1 MEIFFFTLGCK
12 VNQYE
17 TVILKNMFLKENFKI
32 ATKAEFADIF
42 IINSC
47 TVTST
52 SDRKI
57 NRLINKIK
65 NIKQDAVIVLTGC
78 FPQAFPE
85 EEKIFKKVSIVTGNQ
100 NKFKLVEIVKKHL
113 ENKDKIIKIEEHIK
127 NEQFKTFKI
136 EKVFKTPRAFI
147 KIQDGCNRFC
157 TYCIIPKARGFI
169 RSKPIETLVEE
180 SKKFCEK
187 GCCEIVLVG
196 INLSLYGSDLKN
208 INLVDA
214 VRACCLI
221 PQVKRVRLSS
231 LEPNLLTKEQFIL
244 LKNEEKFCPH
254 FHFSL
259 QSGSDATL
267 KRMRRHYDKASYI
280 EIVKY
285 IFKIFENPSITTD
298 IIVGFPGESEEEF
311 KETLNFVEEIGFSK
325 VHIFPYS
332 KRPGTKAATME
343 NQLSK
348 EEKKLRVKRMEE
360 VAKKTNEKF
369 LKTQIGKV
377 LNVLFETG
385 KEKICNGYSENYCMV
400 KVFSEENICG
410 EIKKILITKKNNGYL
425 EGEILK

>member
-1 MEIFFFTLGCK
+1 MKVFFFTLGCK

-17 TVILKNMFLKENFKI
+17 TVILKNLFLKQNFEI
-32 ATKAEFADIF
+32 ANTPEFADIF

-65 NIKQDAVIVLTGC
+65 NIKKNPIIVLTGC

-85 EEKIFKKVSIVTGNQ
+85 EKKIFEKVSIVTGNQ
-100 NKFKLVEIVKKHL
+100 NKFKLVDIIQKYIK
-113 ENKDKIIKIEEHIK
+113 NKNKIIEIEKHEK
-127 NEQFKTFKI
+127 NRKFCDFKI
-136 EKVFKTPRAFI
+136 EKIFKKPRAFI

-169 RSKPIETLVEE
+169 RSKPIEKIVEE
-180 SKKFCEK
+180 TKIFCKK
-187 GCCEIVLVG
+187 GCSEIVLVG
-196 INLSLYGSDLKN
+196 INLSFFGKDLEN

-214 VRACCLI
+214 VKACSSI
-221 PQVKRVRLSS
+221 PNIKRVRLSS
-231 LEPNLLTKEQFIL
+231 LEPNLLTKEQFL
-244 LKNEEKFCPH
+244 SLKNEEKFCPH

-259 QSGSDATL
+259 QSGSDETL
-267 KRMRRHYDKASYI
+267 KRMGRHYNKNSYI
-280 EIVKY
+280 ETVKY
-285 IFKIFENPSITTD
+285 IFEIFENPSITTD
-298 IIVGFPGESEEEF
+298 IIVGFPGETEDEF
-311 KETLNFVEEIGFSK
+311 KETLDFIEKIGFSK

-332 KRPGTKAATME
+332 KRPGTKAATMP

-360 VAKKTNEKF
+360 IAKKTNKIF
-369 LKTQIGKV
+369 LKNQIGKI
-377 LNVLFETG
+377 LSVLFETE
-385 KEKICNGYSENYCMV
+385 KEKIYSGYSKNYCIV
-400 KVFSEENICG
+400 KVFSEENICFK
-410 EIKKILITKKNNGYL
+410 IKDILITKQNEGYL